1 MLAEVTK
8 CDPVL
13 GIDNSILYRPLVRGL
28 YAGRGDKT
36 GSSLG
41 IDNSIL
47 YWFVVSMLVLYRP
60 LVSGVHAVRCDK
72 T

>member
-1 MLAEVTK
+1 MVRAGRGDKTGSS
-8 CDPVL
+8 L

-47 YWFVVSMLVLYRP
+47 SWVVVSMLVEVTKLDP
-60 LVSGVHAVRCDK
+60 VGAH
-72 T
+72 